1 MVDYVKLWDQIY
13 ILNLRSNRF
22 MSKKSSSQLSH
33 IVEYIQAQSERF
45 KSISGKQQTPF
56 YAYDEG
62 ALDASVKEFN
72 NTFKKYCKNFIG
84 LYALKLN
91 HHKYIVDR
99 VVEIG
104 MGLDVASKKELE
116 IALKTTAKNIVFY
129 SPGKSSADLAF
140 AVKHRDR
147 VRIHI
152 DSFSELER
160 LSRLTIKLDTPLKAS
175 VRVNFPF
182 QGEWKKYG
190 IALEE
195 LQRFWSRSR
204 EYKNIEIDGIHFH
217 QSRNRTPEFYV
228 KSIKMLGVYLKR
240 NFTSTQLKNF
250 KCIDFGGG
258 FEPYL
263 SEGVIVRQNEE
274 WPCYKITKTATI
286 EEYAK
291 SIGDTINKYLNPLVD
306 VVYYAEPGRFICNSA
321 MHIVLSVAD
330 VKDEKNII
338 LNGGVNM
345 VGWQRFEY
353 EYFPVINISKPS
365 NREFKVNSWGNLCTT
380 WDTWGYYM
388 YGSGVSPGDFVVV
401 PNQGA
406 LTYSLAQSF
415 INKIP
420 PVYKL

>member
-1 MVDYVKLWDQIY
+1 
-13 ILNLRSNRF
+13 
-22 MSKKSSSQLSH
+22 MSKKSLPQLSH

-45 KSISGKQQTPF
+45 KFLSSKHQTPF
-56 YAYDEG
+56 YAYDQC

-72 NTFKKYCKNFIG
+72 TTFKKYCKNFIG

-91 HHKYIVDR
+91 HHTYVVDR
-99 VVEIG
+99 VVEMG
-104 MGLDVASKKELE
+104 MGLDVASKRELE
-116 IALKTTAKNIVFY
+116 IALKTPAKNIVFY
-129 SPGKSSADLAF
+129 SPGKSVADLVF
-140 AVKHRDR
+140 AVKHQDR

-160 LSRLTIKLDTPLKAS
+160 LSKLTIKLGAPIKAS
-175 VRVNFPF
+175 VRVNFSF

-190 IALEE
+190 IALED
-195 LQRFWSRSR
+195 LYRFCSKSR
-204 EYKNIEIDGIHFH
+204 EYQNIDIDGIHFH

-228 KSIKMLGVYLKR
+228 KSIKMLGRYLKR
-240 NFTSTQLKNF
+240 NFSKSELKAF
-250 KCIDFGGG
+250 KYIDFGGG

-263 SEGVIVRQNEE
+263 SEGVVVRQKEK
-274 WPCYKITKTATI
+274 WPSYRITKTATI

-291 SIGDTINKYLNPLVD
+291 SIGDTINKHLSPLVE
-306 VVYYAEPGRFICNSA
+306 VTYCAEPGRYISNSS
-321 MHIVLSVAD
+321 MHIVLSVSD
-330 VKDEKNII
+330 VKDAKNLI

-353 EYFPVINISKPS
+353 EYFPVINLSEPS
-365 NREFKVNSWGNLCTT
+365 NREFEVNVWGNLCTT

-388 YGSGVSPGDFVVV
+388 YGSGVSPGDCVVV

-420 PVYKL
+420 AVYKL